1 MTMETNET
9 FGHDKKLQDDLKE
22 SAHRIWLAGL
32 GALAAAEQEGSKVF
46 NRLVD
51 RGRDVE
57 SRGKVDFKDQVDQAK
72 VKVDQ
77 AKAKV
82 EDTVENWTAK
92 LDETVTSTLHRL
104 GVPTREEI
112 RNLTRRVEELNAK
125 IETLRPRVTP
135 AETVIVTPAAVAAE
149 PTDPSKIVV

>member
-1 MTMETNET
+1 MTMESNET

-92 LDETVTSTLHRL
+92 LDETVTSTLNRL
-104 GVPTREEI
+104 GV
-112 RNLTRRVEELNAK
+112 
-125 IETLRPRVTP
+125 
-135 AETVIVTPAAVAAE
+135 
-149 PTDPSKIVV
+149 